1 MEVSPVELEEAVAMD
16 EDDLSEEEDED
27 EDDDHDD
34 VSNCCLLCD
43 HIVGVHLGLGVD

>member
-1 MEVSPVELEEAVAMD
+1 MELEEAVAMD

-34 VSNCCLLCD
+34 VSGCHWMLCLN
-43 HIVGVHLGLGVD
+43 I

>member
-1 MEVSPVELEEAVAMD
+1 MQEDIEVSPVELEEAVAMD

-34 VSNCCLLCD
+34 VSGCHWMLRSN
-43 HIVGVHLGLGVD
+43 I